1 MNLPLNTIFG
11 FKEQI
16 QSNSDQ
22 LQFTGSLLVTYFDT
36 YIQIEVVSPFKYLIT
51 SIVWN
56 QDSEAATSEIT
67 ILDSYTITISNS
79 FIGSK
84 VINAEVTHSFGT
96 TILTTTVIVAEVITE
111 SSLMW
116 DNLDLSATLDDGS
129 ELILEDGTEYPN
141 P

>member
-16 QSNSDQ
+16 QSNSNQ

-56 QDSEAATSEIT
+56 QGLESASSEIT
-67 ILDSYTITISNS
+67 ILDSYTITISNF

-96 TILTTTVIVAEVITE
+96 TILTTTVVVEEVITD

-116 DNLDLSATLDDGS
+116 DNLDLSATLDDGT